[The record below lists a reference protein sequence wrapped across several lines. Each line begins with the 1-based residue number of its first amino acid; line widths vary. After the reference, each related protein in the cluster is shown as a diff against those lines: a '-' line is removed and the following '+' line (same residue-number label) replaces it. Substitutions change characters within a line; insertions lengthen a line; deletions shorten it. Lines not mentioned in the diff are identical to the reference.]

1 MKKINIDLKVEYD
14 KEVIRKIK
22 QRREWLTLTSGILF
36 FSFLSAIVSLL
47 TYSPIAVL
55 LSIIIFII
63 DLFVHFSIVAKIHRL
78 EQEGGLDMF
87 TGTGFPD

>member
-1 MKKINIDLKVEYD
+1 MKRNNIDIKVEYD

-36 FSFLSAIVSLL
+36 FSFVSAIISFL

-55 LSIIIFII
+55 LSIIIFIV
-63 DLFVHFSIVAKIHRL
+63 DLFVHFSIVGKIHRL

>member
-22 QRREWLTLTSGILF
+22 QCREWLTLTSGILF
-36 FSFLSAIVSLL
+36 LSFLSAIVSLL

-63 DLFVHFSIVAKIHRL
+63 DLFVHFSIVGKIHRL

>member
-1 MKKINIDLKVEYD
+1 MKKVNVDVKVEYD

-36 FSFLSAIVSLL
+36 LSFLSAIVSLL

-55 LSIIIFII
+55 LSIVIFIV
-63 DLFVHFSIVAKIHRL
+63 DLFVHFSIVGKIHRL

>member
-1 MKKINIDLKVEYD
+1 MKKINIDLKMEYD

-36 FSFLSAIVSLL
+36 LSFLSAIVSLL

-55 LSIIIFII
+55 LSIIIFIV
-63 DLFVHFSIVAKIHRL
+63 DLFVHFSIVGKIHRL

>member
-1 MKKINIDLKVEYD
+1 MKKINIDLKMEYD

-22 QRREWLTLTSGILF
+22 QRRKWLTLTSAILF
-36 FSFLSAIVSLL
+36 FSFLSAIISFF
-47 TYSPIAVL
+47 TYSPITVL
-55 LSIIIFII
+55 LSIVIFVI
-63 DLFVHFSIVAKIHRL
+63 DLFVHLSIVGKIYRL

>member
-1 MKKINIDLKVEYD
+1 MKKINIDLKMEYD

-22 QRREWLTLTSGILF
+22 QRREWLTLTSGILYL
-36 FSFLSAIVSLL
+36 SFLSAIVSLL

-55 LSIIIFII
+55 LSVIIFII
-63 DLFVHFSIVAKIHRL
+63 DLFVHFSIVGKIHRL